1 MQTETFKS
9 WIFRSLMNWYPMFFG
24 TGGKI
29 LFLSGDYKK
38 AVVQLK
44 LNMWTYNYVGT
55 IFGGSQFS
63 ALDPFHMVLLL
74 KIIGPGYV
82 VLDKAGA
89 IQFKKPGKGKLTAT
103 IEYTESEIENIK
115 ARAQQEGKFELIR
128 STDWISEK
136 GEVVSSMQKTL
147 YIATQEYFKNRKKTN
162 Q

>member
-1 MQTETFKS
+1 MHKESFKS
-9 WIFRSLMNWYPMFFG
+9 WMFRRIMNIYPMFMG

-29 LFLSGDYKK
+29 TFLSGDYKK
-38 AVVQLK
+38 ATLQLK

-74 KIIGPGYV
+74 RVIGSEYI

-103 IEYTESEIENIK
+103 IEYTDQEIEEIK
-115 ARAQQEGKFELIR
+115 ARAQKEGKFELIR
-128 STDWISEK
+128 TTDWIDES
-136 GEVVSSMQKTL
+136 GDVVSSMQKTL
-147 YIATQEYFKNRKKTN
+147 YIATKEYFKNRKKS
-162 Q
+162 

>member
-9 WIFRSLMNWYPMFFG
+9 WIFRRLMNWYPMFFG

-38 AVVQLK
+38 AVVQLR

-74 KIIGPGYV
+74 KIIGRDYV
-82 VLDKAGA
+82 VLDKAGS

-103 IEYTESEIENIK
+103 VEYTDSEIADIK
-115 ARAQQEGKFELIR
+115 VRAQKEGKFELVK
-128 STDWISEK
+128 STDWIDAK
-136 GEVVSSMQKTL
+136 GEVVSSMQKML
-147 YIATQEYFKNRKKTN
+147 YIATQEYFKNRKKMN